1 LLTEQGAGGRMFEV
15 LLITIVLTAI
25 IFLIIGWLLNSSFGK
40 KSLKSAKEKEN
51 EIIESAKVE
60 AENIKKE
67 KRLEADE
74 EFYNLKQSLEE
85 EFRTKKKS
93 LQKEEQRLN
102 EKDTNIDRKS
112 DFITKKEQELD
123 VLEKDLKSQEE
134 QNLQRKERL
143 KSIINEQNLM
153 LEKIAGLTAE
163 EAKKVLMDN
172 LIDEAKSFAAKS
184 IKNIADEAK
193 LEAKNQSRN
202 IIISAM
208 QQSGVDMAIESTVS
222 TVVLP
227 SDDMK
232 GRIIGREGRNI
243 RAFEIVTGV
252 DVIVDDTPGSI
263 ILSAFDPMRRE
274 IARIVMEKLV
284 ADGRIHPGRIEDM
297 YEKVKNEMDEYM
309 RELGEQAL
317 LECGV
322 HGVHP
327 ELVFLL
333 GKLRFRTSFGQN
345 VLQHSKE
352 VAVIS
357 GIAAAELGLDVNLA
371 TRAGIL
377 HDIGRATEKQTDT
390 NHAEFGADIAK
401 KFNENDIVQNAIAA
415 HHSTVE
421 PNSAIGVIVQI
432 ANELSKTRPGAR
444 REAVENFIN
453 RMRQMEAIAESFE
466 GVHHSYAIQAG
477 KEIRIIVSHE
487 KVDDMVLNQ
496 LAQDI
501 AKKIEEEI
509 EYPGQVKVLVIR
521 EFRGVDYA

>member
-1 LLTEQGAGGRMFEV
+1 MFIT
-15 LLITIVLTAI
+15 LLISIVITAT
-25 IFLIIGWLLNSSFGK
+25 IFLTIGWILNSSFGK
-40 KSLKSAKEKEN
+40 KSYKSAKEKEN
-51 EIIESAKVE
+51 EIIENARIE
-60 AENIKKE
+60 AENLKKE

-74 EFYNLKQSLEE
+74 EYYNLKQSLEE
-85 EFRTKKKS
+85 EFRQKKKS
-93 LQKEEQRLN
+93 IHKEEQRLN

-112 DFITKKEQELD
+112 DFITKKEQELE
-123 VLEKDLKSQEE
+123 VKEKELNAQEE
-134 QNLQRKERL
+134 QYVQRQGKL
-143 KSIINEQNLM
+143 KTIIDEQNQM
-153 LEKIAGLTAE
+153 LEKIAGLTAD

-172 LIDEAKSFAAKS
+172 LIDEAKQYAAKT
-184 IKNIADEAK
+184 IKHIADEAK
-193 LEAKNQSRN
+193 VEAKNQAKN

-208 QQSGVDMAIESTVS
+208 QQAGVDMAIESTVS

-297 YEKVKNEMDEYM
+297 YDKIKNEMDEYM

-322 HGVHP
+322 HGVHH
-327 ELVFLL
+327 ELVYLL

-357 GIAAAELGLDVNLA
+357 GIAAAELGLDINLA

-377 HDIGRATEKQTDT
+377 HDIGRGTEKSTDT
-390 NHAEFGADIAK
+390 NHAELGADIAK
-401 KFNENDIVQNAIAA
+401 KFNENEIVQNAIAA

-421 PNSAIGVIVQI
+421 PNSPIGVIVQI

-453 RMRQMEAIAESFE
+453 RMRQMEAIAESFD

-487 KVDDMVLNQ
+487 KVDDLVLSQ

-509 EYPGQVKVLVIR
+509 EYPGQIKVVVIR